1 MSLNQVF
8 SISQRG
14 PLLAAGLSDLS
25 QRDLLALACVVLG
38 VIAQMLQ
45 RRLPAGLG
53 PSLFVAG
60 ATFGGGII
68 VHDRFAGTQPAIYLV
83 LVFASVICMVCSGTG
98 AATALGERS
107 RRNDGRHPPS
117 DIFFTWSLIAGF
129 TAAGL
134 IAYFL
139 AVHTGQRLFSL
150 SRERGQAVPLGGFLA
165 LAALLVAVL
174 VWRLSHCRPHQPTM
188 LLVIGALAAWWGAM
202 VFPLARGGQA
212 EAGLIAWLPPWWSW
226 VFQLM
231 AGLAALIVAAAVIQ
245 DHRYRRRIMAAW
257 PDRLDE
263 LVEPY
268 LRWPGY
274 IQTEAMIAAALL
286 VLCVYQLVRR
296 EAPSA
301 ALFSA
306 AAVASLSA
314 GSACLF
320 LAYRRWSA
328 NTAGL
333 GMALVTATIVHASAA
348 IATLMLPDSLSAQ
361 YAHRMP
367 VLYNAILVSLAVM
380 AALWRW
386 LARVWDQ
393 QLLDGIAWT
402 TTGRMIPYARRTA
415 FFIIAIAALVAFQM
429 AIWPQRI
436 PEVDDNT
443 AGRIVCGTGAMLL
456 FALIAAIAA
465 RQGGSPALAAMSL
478 VFVAAAALFVFVR
491 LPASALRGWLVQY
504 DAVVYSVAA
513 LPILGLAE
521 LVPATRWRAFAVPLW
536 MVALLLLPAGALT
549 QLLGAPLPEGW
560 VKPLTLAILGA
571 VYGIAGLREHRRAFL
586 VLAGVLIVAS
596 ITTLLRA

>member
-1 MSLNQVF
+1 MSF
-8 SISQRG
+8 SQMLLLSQRG
-14 PLLAAGLSDLS
+14 LSLAAGPTELS
-25 QRDLLALACVVLG
+25 QRDLLALGCVVLG
-38 VIAQMLQ
+38 VFAQILQ
-45 RRLPAGLG
+45 KRLPAGLG

-60 ATFGGGII
+60 ATLGGGVI
-68 VHDRFAGTQPAIYLV
+68 VYDRFAGAQPTIYLT
-83 LVFASVICMVCSGTG
+83 LMFASILCMVCSGTG

-107 RRNDGRHPPS
+107 RRDDGRHPPS
-117 DIFFTWSLIAGF
+117 DVFFTWSLIAGF
-129 TAAGL
+129 AAAGL

-139 AVHTGQRLFSL
+139 AVQTGQRLFSL
-150 SRERGQAVPLGGFLA
+150 SRERGQGVPLGGFLA

-174 VWRLSHCRPHQPTM
+174 VWRLSHRRPHQPTM
-188 LLVIGALAAWWGAM
+188 LLVVGALAAWWGAM
-202 VFPLARGGQA
+202 VFPSARGGQA
-212 EAGLIAWLPPWWSW
+212 EVGLVAWLPPWWLW

-268 LRWPGY
+268 SRWPGY
-274 IQTEAMIAAALL
+274 IQFEAIIAAALL
-286 VLCVYQLVRR
+286 VLGVYQLVRR

-301 ALFSA
+301 ALFGA
-306 AAVASLSA
+306 AAVASLAA
-314 GSACLF
+314 GYACLF

-333 GMALVTATIVHASAA
+333 GMALVTVAMVHAAAA
-348 IATLMLPDSLSAQ
+348 IAAKTLPDGLSAQ
-361 YAHRMP
+361 YAARMP
-367 VLYNAILVSLAVM
+367 VLYNAMLLALAIM

-402 TTGRMIPYARRTA
+402 TTGRMIPYAKRTA
-415 FFIIAIAALVAFQM
+415 FFIIAIAALIAFQM
-429 AIWPQRI
+429 AIWPKRI
-436 PEVDDNT
+436 PEVDDNST
-443 AGRIVCGTGAMLL
+443 GRMVCGTLALGL
-456 FALIAAIAA
+456 FALIAALAA

-478 VFVAAAALFVFVR
+478 VFVAAALLFNFVR
-491 LPASALRGWLVQY
+491 LPASAFRGWLVQY
-504 DAVVYSVAA
+504 DAIVYSVAA

-521 LVPATRWRAFAVPLW
+521 LAPPTRWRPFAVPLW
-536 MVALLLLPAGALT
+536 LVALLLLPAGALA
-549 QLLGAPLPEGW
+549 QLLGTPLPEGW

-586 VLAGVLIVAS
+586 VLAGVLLVS
-596 ITTLLRA
+596 SLTTLLRT